1 MKSVL
6 ITGANGFVGKAIV
19 NKLVS
24 LNEYE
29 VFTHDIENGDI
40 SRDPLEFP
48 RVDHVIHLAAKTFV
62 PDSWNTPL
70 DFYQVNVMGTI
81 NVLEFCRSQN
91 IGVTVMSSYVYG
103 TPDKLPIRENHPI
116 KSYNPYSHTK
126 TIVEDICNF
135 YNEKFKLNITLF
147 RPFNIYGPAQSDVFL
162 IPHIIMQFLDPN
174 KDIVEVMDLNPKRDY
189 LYIDDLT
196 IALYKSINR
205 KGFSI
210 FNVGSG
216 SSYSVEEIILII
228 KKILKVD
235 KSFVSKNK
243 QRKNEVMDVIAD
255 ISKVKKE
262 MKWEPQYSL
271 EQGLI
276 KTINYYK
283 DHIND

>member
-228 KKILKVD
+228 
-235 KSFVSKNK
+235 
-243 QRKNEVMDVIAD
+243 
-255 ISKVKKE
+255 
-262 MKWEPQYSL
+262 
-271 EQGLI
+271 
-276 KTINYYK
+276 
-283 DHIND
+283 